1 GCNFQLP
8 AVGWFYILSHFHYA
22 VIIKVQTGNRN
33 IAFGSVGLFFNAL
46 CFAVVINFHHPKA
59 LGITHAI
66 AKDGG
71 SAQVLDG
78 FFQFGTKT
86 LPVKYIIAQNESYI
100 IITDKL
106 LTYRKGLG
114 QSLWFGLYFILQLNA
129 PIGAVAQQV
138 LEVILIF

>member
-1 GCNFQLP
+1 
-8 AVGWFYILSHFHYA
+8 
-22 VIIKVQTGNRN
+22 NRN
-33 IAFGSVGLFFNAL
+33 IAFRMLRFLFNAGS
-46 CFAVVINFHHPKA
+46 FAVFINFDHPKA
-59 LGITHAI
+59 LGITHAV
-66 AKDGG
+66 AEDGG

-78 FFQFGTKT
+78 FFQLRTKT
-86 LPVKYIIAQNESYI
+86 LPVKYIITQNESYI

-138 LEVILIF
+138 LEVLLIFG